1 MDKEVSVVD
10 SKEHEII
17 LKNRKSML
25 ISGVKNVDS
34 FDSEEFL
41 IDSELGHIH
50 IKGSELVLEKMDLDN
65 GKVTIKGKID
75 SFNYVNGQKNK
86 ANKENF
92 VKKLFK

>member
-41 IDSELGHIH
+41 IDSELGHIQ

-65 GKVTIKGKID
+65 GKVTIKGKTD